1 MASLHNYTY
10 LNDFAF
16 LKEFDKIKLKQQI
29 VKIIALDFQENPIQ
43 QIQGKVIGGNIN
55 LDGTSSMRRTCNLS
69 LILGDNKEYQGYDLK
84 ALLSMNKKV
93 QVLIGFK
100 NTTEQYTNYPIL
112 WFPQG
117 IYAIISVSFT
127 HDSNGVTISL
137 TLHDKMAF
145 LNGQCG
151 GILSSSVVFNEIED
165 IDQDGQITITQP
177 TIYTI
182 IQQLVNHFGGQQL
195 GKIIISDIDN
205 KIKRVMK
212 WTGSTPFY
220 IYQSDTFGSNGHPT
234 KIVATTDYQEVIKGL
249 TEQQKKNI
257 KSFSYG
263 DDVGYILTDFVYPT
277 ELIGNAGDT
286 VVTILDQIKNIL
298 GNYEYFYDLEG
309 NFIFREIKNYLNTSF
324 SNTLI
329 DQLNTSSNHY
339 IADYTNGKS
348 IYTFD
353 DSQMIMSYSNLPQ
366 YENIKNDFV
375 IWGKRTSIDGT
386 EVPIRYH
393 LAIDKKPQINHQ
405 YNLFFFKDPD
415 DGITKAKKTV
425 SFENMNAF
433 PQKGNI
439 NIYYY
444 NEQDKKIYKWSQK
457 EQQYKVTKY
466 KNQTITTKDFRTQ
479 LYCSGV
485 ASQPFGTESNY
496 YFTELKNQWPKI
508 YNIKQGKFFPEKL
521 NFPSEIDYFL
531 DFIDT
536 SSSISEFSVQNIG
549 RRTLTIVDDSINCIF
564 QPNHPNIVFLD
575 TNLSTTQKKQLK
587 AECDSR
593 NIEYYQ
599 LKSET
604 YSLLLGGGSLKS
616 AYEEI
621 KRDLYLYTNYN
632 EQVSLTTIP
641 IYYLEPNVR
650 ITIQNPEINI
660 YGDYIIQSI
669 SLPLDVT
676 GTMSISCTKALTRF

>member
-100 NTTEQYTNYPIL
+100 NTTKQYTNYPIL

-286 VVTILDQIKNIL
+286 VVTILDQIKNI
-298 GNYEYFYDLEG
+298 YEKF
-309 NFIFREIKNYLNTSF
+309 
-324 SNTLI
+324 
-329 DQLNTSSNHY
+329 
-339 IADYTNGKS
+339 
-348 IYTFD
+348 
-353 DSQMIMSYSNLPQ
+353 
-366 YENIKNDFV
+366 
-375 IWGKRTSIDGT
+375 
-386 EVPIRYH
+386 
-393 LAIDKKPQINHQ
+393 
-405 YNLFFFKDPD
+405 
-415 DGITKAKKTV
+415 
-425 SFENMNAF
+425 
-433 PQKGNI
+433 I
-439 NIYYY
+439 NI
-444 NEQDKKIYKWSQK
+444 QM
-457 EQQYKVTKY
+457 
-466 KNQTITTKDFRTQ
+466 KD
-479 LYCSGV
+479 
-485 ASQPFGTESNY
+485 
-496 YFTELKNQWPKI
+496 I
-508 YNIKQGKFFPEKL
+508 
-521 NFPSEIDYFL
+521 
-531 DFIDT
+531 
-536 SSSISEFSVQNIG
+536 
-549 RRTLTIVDDSINCIF
+549 
-564 QPNHPNIVFLD
+564 
-575 TNLSTTQKKQLK
+575 
-587 AECDSR
+587 
-593 NIEYYQ
+593 
-599 LKSET
+599 
-604 YSLLLGGGSLKS
+604 
-616 AYEEI
+616 
-621 KRDLYLYTNYN
+621 
-632 EQVSLTTIP
+632 
-641 IYYLEPNVR
+641 
-650 ITIQNPEINI
+650 
-660 YGDYIIQSI
+660 
-669 SLPLDVT
+669 
-676 GTMSISCTKALTRF
+676 